1 MPDAVAWRVTVETFP
16 GFTDSERVLVAVHD
30 TLSADTRLS
39 AAAAGLD
46 LEAGSVS
53 ATVSI
58 EDPRQGYSIET
69 GIRAFYDALR
79 AAGYDVDRPGWRLL
93 VEANPLFGTDD

>member
-1 MPDAVAWRVTVETFP
+1 VPDPVAWRITVETFP
-16 GFTDSERVLVAVHD
+16 GFTDSERVLVAMHD
-30 TLSADTRLS
+30 ALSADTRLS
-39 AAAAGLD
+39 AAAASLD
-46 LEAGSVS
+46 LEAGAVS

-58 EDPRQGYSIET
+58 EDARQGYSIET

-93 VEANPLFGTDD
+93 VEAEPLVGRDD